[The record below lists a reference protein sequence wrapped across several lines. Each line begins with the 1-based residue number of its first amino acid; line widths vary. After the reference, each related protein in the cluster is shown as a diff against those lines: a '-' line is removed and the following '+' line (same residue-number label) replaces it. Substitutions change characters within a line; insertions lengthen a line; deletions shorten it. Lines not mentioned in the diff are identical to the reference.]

1 MSTPTFRA
9 GAVAQLSSPEQL
21 DTEVR
26 LVRPAGWIALG
37 AVILVLI
44 AFIVWCFVGTVTTTF
59 PAAGVLATQ
68 YGTVN
73 SVSPEDGSVT
83 EVFVS
88 QGEDVAQ
95 GDPVATVATN
105 DGRVT
110 VEAPAAGTIVELL
123 AYPSD
128 PVTAGAS
135 VASIQPA
142 DEDLRVYAF
151 VPIDGTQPIKAG
163 MPVQI
168 SVTTVP
174 AEEYGLLRGTVSRVG
189 TSPVTRAGVFAL
201 LNNEEITDIVV
212 SGVPVVQIEV
222 ALTEDDATPTGY
234 AWTTPNGPPE
244 KLAAGTLVNSTVITA
259 VQPPISLLFP
269 SVRAAG

>member
-1 MSTPTFRA
+1 VSTPTYRA
-9 GAVAQLSSPEQL
+9 GAVGQLSSPEQL

-37 AVILVLI
+37 AVILVLV
-44 AFIVWCFVGTVTTTF
+44 AFLVWCFVGTVTTTF

-73 SVSPEDGSVT
+73 SVSPEDGSVS
-83 EVFVS
+83 EVFVT
-88 QGEDVAQ
+88 QGEEVAE
-95 GDPVATVATN
+95 GDRVATVATEE
-105 DGRVT
+105 GSVT
-110 VEAPAAGTIVELL
+110 VEAAAAGTVVELL

-128 PVTAGAS
+128 PVAAGAT

-142 DEDLRVYAF
+142 DEELRVYAF
-151 VPIDGTQPIKAG
+151 VPVDGTQPIKPG

-174 AEEYGLLRGTVSRVG
+174 SEEYGLLRGTVSRVG
-189 TSPVTRAGVFAL
+189 THPVTRAGVFAL
-201 LNNEEITDIVV
+201 LNNEEITNIVV
-212 SGVPVVQIEV
+212 SGVPVFQIEV
-222 ALTEDDATPTGY
+222 TLTEADTATGY
-234 AWTTPNGPPE
+234 AWTTADGPPE
-244 KLAAGTLVNSTVITA
+244 ELAAGTLVNSTVITA

-269 SVRAAG
+269 SIRAAG

>member
-1 MSTPTFRA
+1 MYRA
-9 GAVAQLSSPEQL
+9 GAVGNLSSPEQL

-37 AVILVLI
+37 AVVLVLV
-44 AFIVWCFVGTVTTTF
+44 AFVVWCFVGTVTTTF

-73 SVSPEDGSVT
+73 SITPDAGSIS

-88 QGEDVAQ
+88 AGEDVSE
-95 GDPVATVATN
+95 GDPVAEVSTQ
-105 DGRVT
+105 DGTVT
-110 VEAPAAGTIVELL
+110 VDAAASGTIVELL

-128 PVTAGAS
+128 AVEAGAT
-135 VASIQPA
+135 VASIQPD

-151 VPIDGTQPIKAG
+151 VPVDGTQPIKAG

-174 AEEYGLLRGTVSRVG
+174 SEEYGLLLGTVSRVG
-189 TSPVTRAGVFAL
+189 SHPVTRAGVFAL
-201 LNNEEITDIVV
+201 LNNEEITNLVV
-212 SGVPVVQIEV
+212 SGAPVFQVEV
-222 ALTEDDATPTGY
+222 ALTEGDTPTGY
-234 AWTTPNGPPE
+234 AWTAGQGPPE
-244 KLAAGTLVNSTVITA
+244 ELAAGTLVNSTVITA

-269 SVRAAG
+269 SIRAAG

>member
-1 MSTPTFRA
+1 MSTPMFRA
-9 GAVAQLSSPEQL
+9 GAERHLSSPEQL

-37 AVILVLI
+37 AVILVLA
-44 AFIVWCFVGTVTTTF
+44 AFIAWCFVGTVTTTF

-73 SVSPEDGSVT
+73 SVSPQDGSVS

-88 QGEDVAQ
+88 AGEEVSQ
-95 GDPVATVATN
+95 GDPIATVST
-105 DGRVT
+105 GSGSRT
-110 VEAPAAGTIVELL
+110 VDAEASGTVVELL

-128 PVTAGAS
+128 PVTAGAT
-135 VASIQPA
+135 VATIQPA

-151 VPIDGTQPIKAG
+151 VPVDGTQPIKPG

-174 AEEYGLLRGTVSRVG
+174 SEEYGLLRGTVTRVG
-189 TSPVTRAGVFAL
+189 THPVTRAGVLAL
-201 LNNEEITDIVV
+201 LNNEEITNIVV
-212 SGVPVVQIEV
+212 SGVPVFQIEV
-222 ALTEDDATPTGY
+222 ALTEADTATGY
-234 AWTTPNGPPE
+234 SWTTATGPQEP
-244 KLAAGTLVNSTVITA
+244 LSAGTLVNSTVITA
-259 VQPPISLLFP
+259 SQPPISLLFP
-269 SVRAAG
+269 SIRAAR

>member
-1 MSTPTFRA
+1 MYRA
-9 GAVAQLSSPEQL
+9 GAVGNLSSPEQL

-37 AVILVLI
+37 AVVLVLV

-73 SVSPEDGSVT
+73 SVSPDAGTVS

-88 QGEDVAQ
+88 AGEEVAE
-95 GDPVATVATN
+95 GDRIATVATE

-110 VEAPAAGTIVELL
+110 VDAAAGGTIVELL

-128 PVTAGAS
+128 PVEAGAT
-135 VASIQPA
+135 VASIQP
-142 DEDLRVYAF
+142 DDDDMRVYAF
-151 VPIDGTQPIKAG
+151 VPIDGTQPIKPG

-174 AEEYGLLRGTVSRVG
+174 SEEYGLLRGTVSRVG
-189 TSPVTRAGVFAL
+189 THPVTRAGVFAL
-201 LNNEEITDIVV
+201 LNNDEITNIIV
-212 SGVPVVQIEV
+212 SGAPVVQVEV
-222 ALTEDDATPTGY
+222 ALTEADTPTGY
-234 AWTTPNGPPE
+234 AWTAGEGPPE
-244 KLAAGTLVNSTVITA
+244 ELAAGTLVNSTVITA

>member
-1 MSTPTFRA
+1 MYRA
-9 GAVAQLSSPEQL
+9 GAVGQLSSPEQL

-44 AFIVWCFVGTVTTTF
+44 AFLVWCFVGTVTTTF

-73 SVSPEDGSVT
+73 SVSPEDGSVS
-83 EVFVS
+83 EVFVI
-88 QGEDVAQ
+88 QGEEVSE
-95 GDPVATVATN
+95 GDRVATVSTGN
-105 DGRVT
+105 GSVS
-110 VEAPAAGTIVELL
+110 VEAAADGTIVELL

-128 PVTAGAS
+128 PVTAGAT

-151 VPIDGTQPIKAG
+151 VPLDGTQPIKAG
-163 MPVQI
+163 MPVQV

-174 AEEYGLLRGTVSRVG
+174 SEEYGLLQGTVSRVG
-189 TSPVTRAGVFAL
+189 THPVTRAGVLAL
-201 LNNEEITDIVV
+201 LNNEEIANIIV
-212 SGVPVVQIEV
+212 SGAPVFQIEV
-222 ALTEDDATPTGY
+222 ALTEADTSTGY
-234 AWTTPNGPPE
+234 AWTTADGPPE
-244 KLAAGTLVNSTVITA
+244 ELAAGTLVNSTVITA
-259 VQPPISLLFP
+259 VRPPISLLFP

>member
-1 MSTPTFRA
+1 MSTPTYRA
-9 GAVAQLSSPEQL
+9 GAVGQLSSPEQL

-37 AVILVLI
+37 AVGLVLV

-73 SVSPEDGSVT
+73 SVASDAGSVS
-83 EVFVS
+83 EVFVN
-88 QGEDVAQ
+88 QGDEVAE
-95 GDPVATVATN
+95 GDPVATVSTEN
-105 DGRVT
+105 GTVT
-110 VEAPAAGTIVELL
+110 VEAAAAGTIVELL

-128 PVTAGAS
+128 PVAAGAT
-135 VASIQPA
+135 VASIQPD

-151 VPIDGTQPIKAG
+151 VPVDGTQPIKPG

-174 AEEYGLLRGTVSRVG
+174 SEEYGLLRGTVSRVG
-189 TSPVTRAGVFAL
+189 THPVTRAGVLAL
-201 LNNEEITDIVV
+201 LNNEEITNIVV
-212 SGVPVVQIEV
+212 SGVPVFQIEV
-222 ALTEDDATPTGY
+222 ALTEGDTPTGY
-234 AWTTPNGPPE
+234 AWTTADGPPE
-244 KLAAGTLVNSTVITA
+244 PLAAGTLVNSTVITA

-269 SVRAAG
+269 SIRAAG